1 MSTTTPGAFAAAL
14 QEKRRRERRRRL
26 VGWGGA
32 GSALVVVGFLVWL
45 LAVSP
50 VFRVHD
56 VTVSGTD
63 ILTKEAVLEAAVVPG
78 NQPMLGLDTDAIA
91 ERIRLLPAVRDV
103 TVGRDFPDT
112 ILIDVVERTVVYQRV
127 AGSSYE
133 SVDADGVVFVTSG
146 SPTEGVVQAVTAGND
161 PRLLRDV
168 AEVVSNIPEKLLPR
182 VERVQAK
189 AVDRITLELDEGDL
203 VVWGSAEQSPLKGDV
218 LVALIDVDARLYDV
232 SAPSYP
238 TTK

>member
-14 QEKRRRERRRRL
+14 QEKRRRERRRQFL
-26 VGWGGA
+26 GWGGA
-32 GSALVVVGFLVWL
+32 GSVLVVIGFLVWL
-45 LAVSP
+45 FAMSP

-63 ILTKEAVLEAAVVPG
+63 MLAKEAVLEAAVVPA

-127 AGSSYE
+127 DGSSYE
-133 SVDADGVVFVTSG
+133 SVDADGVVFVTSN
-146 SPTEGVVQAVTAGND
+146 SPTEGIVQAVTAGKD

-203 VVWGSAEQSPLKGDV
+203 VVWGSAEQSQLKGDV